1 MTRGVRSRRPGCRA
15 TATDISPK
23 DLEPPLIALKT
34 LNERSRKIS
43 ILRISAPP
51 ISFFIPFSNLSF
63 PFFFSSRL
71 VSTNELP
78 TNNLSLL
85 ILFFISFLARDCF
98 MRIERQS
105 LKVPPS
111 PPSPPPALPPPEGK
125 QCSAGEKEGKEK
137 KRNEKKD

>member
-63 PFFFSSRL
+63 PFFFVSSRL
-71 VSTNELP
+71 ERAP
-78 TNNLSLL
+78 YNLSLL

-111 PPSPPPALPPPEGK
+111 PPSPPPALPPTEGK

>member
-63 PFFFSSRL
+63 PFSFSRL
-71 VSTNELP
+71 VSSRRTSSLQ
-78 TNNLSLL
+78 TISLSPYF
-85 ILFFISFLARDCF
+85 IFYFFSRARLFYANRTTKFESSAL
-98 MRIERQS
+98 
-105 LKVPPS
+105 
-111 PPSPPPALPPPEGK
+111 PALPSPRSPPHGRKTVLCRREGRK
-125 QCSAGEKEGKEK
+125 RKEK
-137 KRNEKKD
+137 K